1 MGSSHETRPE
11 WPVHVL
17 GETLAGLAPLP
28 PSGKKTPAPHPVP
41 MLGTLRTARFLVAP
55 VSVQLSFSSF
65 SPVCSSFAM
74 TEWAHS
80 GIRSSFRPGVIVLRW
95 PPLPRHPVC
104 RACVCLLGC
113 SSVCVW
119 RFTLLKPDSARC
131 AVNRFSHASSRSRLP
146 ILHHRGSIE
155 KRRHRPPHSCCAFRI
170 PTPAHISIRDTSFAH
185 PLMHPIFE
193 IGLSDG
199 IDFSKPPS
207 PQQQR
212 RRHPHLVSAG
222 PGRRPHQRTV
232 RLMASSHHSSP
243 IRPTSPTTH
252 ESSPPRR
259 RPRSS
264 PKAKPVGGPGAFAG
278 NAGEQNTAEREVSTR
293 LSLRRLKQGESHQRV
308 CREKVHEPT
317 TIAEPR

>member
-1 MGSSHETRPE
+1 M
-11 WPVHVL
+11 
-17 GETLAGLAPLP
+17 APAP
-28 PSGKKTPAPHPVP
+28 PSPCLPCLCVLAWWLVCVCVAIYLVKSRLCPLCGKQVFPCVSSIPIAHRPSSTIDRRNEDTGH
-41 MLGTLRTARFLVAP
+41 RTAA
-55 VSVQLSFSSF
+55 
-65 SPVCSSFAM
+65 
-74 TEWAHS
+74 
-80 GIRSSFRPGVIVLRW
+80 I
-95 PPLPRHPVC
+95 
-104 RACVCLLGC
+104 
-113 SSVCVW
+113 
-119 RFTLLKPDSARC
+119 
-131 AVNRFSHASSRSRLP
+131 
-146 ILHHRGSIE
+146 
-155 KRRHRPPHSCCAFRI
+155 RI
-170 PTPAHISIRDTSFAH
+170 PTPADISIRDTSFAH

-199 IDFSKPPS
+199 IDFSKSPS

-252 ESSPPRR
+252 ELSPPRR

-264 PKAKPVGGPGAFAG
+264 PNAKPVGGPGAFAG
-278 NAGEQNTAEREVSTR
+278 NAGEQNTAEGEISTR